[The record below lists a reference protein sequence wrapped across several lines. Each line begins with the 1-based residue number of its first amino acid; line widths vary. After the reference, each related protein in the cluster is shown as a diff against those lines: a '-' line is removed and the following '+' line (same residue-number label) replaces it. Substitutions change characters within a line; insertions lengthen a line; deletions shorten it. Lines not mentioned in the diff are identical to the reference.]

1 MIQVRKVKPEDLETI
16 YKNAEVLN
24 YEQLTMSSKLENMMI
39 VIDNNEICGIGFYIN
54 IDNKCILNW
63 IHVNK
68 VHRRKQL
75 GTVLVKTM
83 LNSAEHQGALQ
94 ANLPCECNDFAEFL
108 SFERVVEADDIMDIN
123 QLYNELYQVK
133 PMQNIYKVSLIDYF
147 KPCNHK
153 RI

>member
-24 YEQLTMSSKLENMMI
+24 YEQLTMSSKLENMNI